1 MRAEAGVVAT
11 ARLNLRTKTAENRR
25 DVGRTDPKAPG
36 LNSRPYWPGGASHD
50 AGRSRVSVRRSL
62 QAVSG
67 FVIRQRPRFS
77 SRAVIPSPRL
87 SDRRCPR
94 ARLCGPSS
102 VRTANWRH
110 PTSRRPSSTVCGP
123 CAGPRDNPSDVDW
136 GRERENAPRCD
147 DTGQTAGLRKY
158 QSFRY
163 RLANRPKRP
172 FADLQVFS
180 MNGTTARRSGRC
192 PARAEQLRTSS
203 TGRRAKSQ
211 GKRWSPILEANRA
224 RL

>member
-1 MRAEAGVVAT
+1 MLVACRLAGLSALETHCAGVRARAMRAEAGVVAT
-11 ARLNLRTKTAENRR
+11 ARLNLRPKTAENRR

-36 LNSRPYWPGGASHD
+36 LNSRPYWPGEASHD
-50 AGRSRVSVRRSL
+50 AGRSRVSVRRSV

-136 GRERENAPRCD
+136 GRERDNAPRCD
-147 DTGQTAGLRKY
+147 DTG
-158 QSFRY
+158 
-163 RLANRPKRP
+163 
-172 FADLQVFS
+172 
-180 MNGTTARRSGRC
+180 
-192 PARAEQLRTSS
+192 
-203 TGRRAKSQ
+203 
-211 GKRWSPILEANRA
+211 
-224 RL
+224 